1 MLRIKQSTTQ
11 GSFPMIKNWVYYMR
25 RGLEVMFKPNTS
37 ASYEEPECT
46 SDEDCWCMNE
56 QFPHIPDSYD
66 TDECLTPEQ
75 VEQLRLEEAIVDDYV
90 DRADYLDKHPPDW
103 DKYGKAMRGEK
114 G

>member
-1 MLRIKQSTTQ
+1 MYAISIRNKV
-11 GSFPMIKNWVYYMR
+11 MIKNWVYYMR

-75 VEQLRLEEAIVDDYV
+75 LEQLRLEEALVESYT

-103 DKYGKAMRGEK
+103 DKFGKAMRDVND
-114 G
+114 

>member
-1 MLRIKQSTTQ
+1 MYAISIRNKV
-11 GSFPMIKNWVYYMR
+11 MIKNWVYYMR

-75 VEQLRLEEAIVDDYV
+75 LEQLRLEQNLVDSYT

-103 DKYGKAMRGEK
+103 DKYGEAMRGEK
-114 G
+114 